1 MNNFNL
7 LLSRIDD
14 AVWGLPLIMLITA
27 VGVIITVRTN
37 FIQII
42 HLPKAIKYMFND
54 EQDGIG
60 EVSSFAALCTALS
73 ATIGT
78 GNIIGVATAV
88 CSGGPGAIFW
98 LEVGAF
104 FGMATKYA
112 EGFLAVRFRHIE
124 KDGTILG
131 GPFYYIQKGMGKKWK
146 WLSILFAVSGLLAGV
161 LGIGTITQVNGITA
175 AVNNYFDLECTHCVS
190 IFGGTYSISVVIS
203 GLIVTL
209 CVATVIFGGLK
220 SISTVSQFVVPFM
233 AVIYVGAVMLLLFC
247 NREKIPYAIQLI
259 VKSAFNPAAFTGGAV
274 GSVFIA
280 IQKGIAR
287 GIFSNEA
294 GLGSTPI
301 VAAAARTKEPV
312 RQGLVC
318 MTGTFFDTIIICTM
332 TGLAIVVTDAWRQP
346 GLEGA
351 AISSYAFGVGL
362 PFKPELSQFLLM
374 ISLVFFV
381 FTSILG
387 WNYYSE
393 KCLQYLVGNKKTAFK
408 IYRLLYI
415 LAVFAGPY
423 MSVSAVWYIADIFNG
438 LMAFPNLVALFVL
451 SGLVINETNEYVST
465 QKILRQCK
473 KR

>member
-112 EGFLAVRFRHIE
+112 EGFLALRFRHIE

-175 AVNNYFDLECTHCVS
+175 AVNNYFDPECTHCVS

-209 CVATVIFGGLK
+209 CVAAVIFGGLK

-351 AISSYAFGVGL
+351 AISSYAFGAGL

>member
-1 MNNFNL
+1 
-7 LLSRIDD
+7 
-14 AVWGLPLIMLITA
+14 
-27 VGVIITVRTN
+27 
-37 FIQII
+37 
-42 HLPKAIKYMFND
+42 
-54 EQDGIG
+54 
-60 EVSSFAALCTALS
+60 
-73 ATIGT
+73 
-78 GNIIGVATAV
+78 
-88 CSGGPGAIFW
+88 
-98 LEVGAF
+98 
-104 FGMATKYA
+104 
-112 EGFLAVRFRHIE
+112 
-124 KDGTILG
+124 
-131 GPFYYIQKGMGKKWK
+131 
-146 WLSILFAVSGLLAGV
+146 
-161 LGIGTITQVNGITA
+161 
-175 AVNNYFDLECTHCVS
+175 
-190 IFGGTYSISVVIS
+190 
-203 GLIVTL
+203 
-209 CVATVIFGGLK
+209 
-220 SISTVSQFVVPFM
+220 M

-351 AISSYAFGVGL
+351 AISSYAFGAGL